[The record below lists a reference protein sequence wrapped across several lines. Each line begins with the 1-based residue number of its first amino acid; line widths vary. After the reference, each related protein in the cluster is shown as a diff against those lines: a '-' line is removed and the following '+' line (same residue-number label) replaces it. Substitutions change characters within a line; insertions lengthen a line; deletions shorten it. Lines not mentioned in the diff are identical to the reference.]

1 MVIRSLEL
9 HHFRNYRQLQVEF
22 GPGLNW
28 LHGHNGQGKTNLV
41 EAIAY
46 LCNLESFRTRKTQQL
61 WDSEANGA
69 RMSALLEQQ
78 QVLRRVQITLST
90 RGRQVWLDHAPFQR
104 TSEYV
109 LSFLALSFTP
119 EDVALFRGPPQERR
133 RFFNRIISILD
144 PSYFRHL
151 QDYTKVLAE
160 KNAALRQRQD
170 RQLSELPLFR

>member
-61 WDSEANGA
+61 WYSEANC
-69 RMSALLEQQ
+69 
-78 QVLRRVQITLST
+78 V
-90 RGRQVWLDHAPFQR
+90 F
-104 TSEYV
+104 
-109 LSFLALSFTP
+109 SFVV
-119 EDVALFRGPPQERR
+119 DVE
-133 RFFNRIISILD
+133 
-144 PSYFRHL
+144 
-151 QDYTKVLAE
+151 
-160 KNAALRQRQD
+160 
-170 RQLSELPLFR
+170 LSE